1 MKYLALALLLSLM
14 LVVQVNGAAAP
25 QGRVV
30 LAEGEPPLTS
40 SMVEDVAGFFGWLFE
55 SRFTPAERRELER
68 VLVATWRANDR
79 KEIEAVAQF
88 GEFNAKLAAATAE
101 KRAEVRV
108 AMLPEVLKQMRADA
122 SDFSR
127 LLLGVYENGSAA
139 RAGGDARAQSQD
151 AAAQSVAGAS
161 GGESLVGS
169 WRASELGMISYQN
182 SVTGASRPGRG
193 TTMQYRFLPGGR
205 YEYNG
210 YLETTVYNCTTTIF
224 NPIAG
229 TYRVEGDRLTLMPKT
244 NKWQQRNNCASS
256 MNKELPGKLDPETY
270 AIRFT
275 NEAGVRRLCLTS
287 AKGNEVCYRAE

>member
-1 MKYLALALLLSLM
+1 MRYVALALLLSL
-14 LVVQVNGAAAP
+14 LLTVQVSGAGAP

-55 SRFTPAERRELER
+55 SRFTPAQRRELER

-88 GEFNAKLAAATAE
+88 GQFNAKLAAADE
-101 KRAEVRV
+101 SKRAEVRA
-108 AMLPEVLKQMRADA
+108 AMLPEVLKQVRADA

-127 LLLGVYENGSAA
+127 LLLGVFEAGAA
-139 RAGGDARAQSQD
+139 SRAGGGTHAQSQG
-151 AAAQSVAGAS
+151 AAAQSQADAV
-161 GGESLVGS
+161 GGESLLGS

-182 SVTGASRPGRG
+182 SITGASRPGRG

-210 YLETTVYNCTTTIF
+210 YLETTMYNCTTTVF
-224 NPIAG
+224 NPVAG
-229 TYRVEGDRLTLMPKT
+229 TYRVEGDKIIQRVETAWTPVWNGTEQVRTFAVEGDRLTTRTPPLRTVTT
-244 NKWQQRNNCASS
+244 NRMVVAV
-256 MNKELPGKLDPETY
+256 LTY
-270 AIRFT
+270 ARV
-275 NEAGVRRLCLTS
+275 E
-287 AKGNEVCYRAE
+287 